1 MTRTWRGAA
10 GSVAAS
16 CSDVGVALVRA
27 QPASGWRV
35 EVDDAGPTLVRV
47 ELETADE
54 RSRVRVEAACRD
66 GVPVFEVDSRGK
78 G

>member
-1 MTRTWRGAA
+1 MT
-10 GSVAAS
+10 AS
-16 CSDVGVALVRA
+16 CSAAAVALVRA

-35 EVDDAGPTLVRV
+35 EVDSTGPDLVRV

-54 RSRVRVEAACRD
+54 RTRVRVEAVCRD
-66 GVPVFEVDSRGK
+66 GVPVFTSDSRTK